1 MAGCQIARQK
11 CERATTKDQG
21 KSFHRHTDLVGLDVQ
36 QSTTIPSSMQF
47 GWNLRRTGNESC
59 VAFPASRVE
68 ATCIRGRSN
77 CGLVTL
83 IAIAEH
89 VSMIRKAYPQ
99 RDYRMRIAI
108 SGKGGSGKTTIAG
121 TLARLAARRLG
132 RVLAVDGD
140 PNPNLAQ
147 TIGISA
153 PEKWELIPS
162 DLLTTVE
169 ENGEKRAKLARP
181 IDEVIT
187 EFSVDGPDG
196 VQLLTMGEV
205 DHAGEG

>member
-1 MAGCQIARQK
+1 
-11 CERATTKDQG
+11 
-21 KSFHRHTDLVGLDVQ
+21 
-36 QSTTIPSSMQF
+36 
-47 GWNLRRTGNESC
+47 
-59 VAFPASRVE
+59 
-68 ATCIRGRSN
+68 
-77 CGLVTL
+77 
-83 IAIAEH
+83 
-89 VSMIRKAYPQ
+89 
-99 RDYRMRIAI
+99 MRIAI

-196 VQLLTMGEV
+196 VKLLTMGEV